1 MKFAIC
7 LGKKL
12 DANKLLAAVN
22 KILEDQLKEEGSL
35 EDSLL
40 VISVAKAVEGTLATL
55 SSPL

>member
-1 MKFAIC
+1 MKFAIS

-35 EDSLL
+35 ENSLL
-40 VISVAKAVEGTLATL
+40 MISVAKTVDGQLATL